1 MLATSHLEL
10 IAEYESKIKAEKRVI
25 AESVDIL
32 KRHVRA
38 GSKMRNMMDFE
49 RTRII
54 HASKR
59 IQTYERYIQAR
70 RTALTRIAHI

>member
-1 MLATSHLEL
+1 MLATSRLEL

-59 IQTYERYIQAR
+59 IQTYERYIQTL

>member
-1 MLATSHLEL
+1 MLTSYLVDEIRDIRAAIKTERHL
-10 IAEYESKIKAEKRVI
+10 I

-59 IQTYERYIQAR
+59 IQTYERYIQTLH
-70 RTALTRIAHI
+70 TALTRIAHI

>member
-1 MLATSHLEL
+1 MAGILRDIRA
-10 IAEYESKIKAEKRVI
+10 AIKTERYLI

-59 IQTYERYIQAR
+59 IQTYERYIQILR
-70 RTALTRIAHI
+70 IVLTHIAHI

>member
-1 MLATSHLEL
+1 MFATSRLEL
-10 IAEYESKIKAEKRVI
+10 IAEYESNIKAEKRVI
-25 AESVDIL
+25 ADSVDLL

-38 GSKMRNMMDFE
+38 GGHMLNMMDFE

-59 IQTYERYIQAR
+59 IQTYERYIQTL